1 MYNQLKGNES
11 KYWGMIIL
19 DKVEKILQQI
29 LENQLF
35 MQNQMNKVE
44 EKMGTM
50 EEKMGTMEEK
60 MGIMDEKMGT
70 MEEKMGTMEK
80 KIGIMDEK
88 IDSNHKEVMER
99 LDGVEKRLS
108 KVEGNQDAIKRF
120 MMESDLSFRRNEET
134 YRVIQDLKNVFTKED

>member
-44 EKMGTM
+44 
-50 EEKMGTMEEK
+50 
-60 MGIMDEKMGT
+60 EKMGT

>member
-44 EKMGTM
+44 EKMGIM
-50 EEKMGTMEEK
+50 EEKM
-60 MGIMDEKMGT
+60 
-70 MEEKMGTMEK
+70 
-80 KIGIMDEK
+80 GIMDEK

>member
-50 EEKMGTMEEK
+50 EEKMGIMEEK
-60 MGIMDEKMGT
+60 M
-70 MEEKMGTMEK
+70 
-80 KIGIMDEK
+80 GIMDEK

>member
-1 MYNQLKGNES
+1 MNEN
-11 KYWGMIIL
+11 IL

-35 MQNQMNKVE
+35 MQNQMNKV
-44 EKMGTM
+44 